1 MLYCEG
7 PQNKQWVMSN
17 VMYLL
22 SIQHNFFDILYNLEV
37 TLFIVD
43 LTLELV

>member
-1 MLYCEG
+1 
-7 PQNKQWVMSN
+7 MSN

-22 SIQHNFFDILYNLEV
+22 SIQHKNLEILYNLEF

-43 LTLELV
+43 LTLELD